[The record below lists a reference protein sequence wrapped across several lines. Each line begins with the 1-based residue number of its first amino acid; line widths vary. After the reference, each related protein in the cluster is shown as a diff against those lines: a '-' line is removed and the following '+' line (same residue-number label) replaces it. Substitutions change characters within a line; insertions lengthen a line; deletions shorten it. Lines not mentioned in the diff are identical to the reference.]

1 MAKANIFAGN
11 CNFNTTVETTMGDDM
26 QVHLNIESE
35 CPHITKIAEELK
47 TLDPFREMSFQSG
60 EGPKV
65 FEVMTRS
72 CPHPSC
78 PVFSGILRATEVAAG
93 LALPTDMTIIFEK

>member
-1 MAKANIFAGN
+1 MAKAKIFAGN
-11 CNFNTTVETTMGDDM
+11 CNFNTTVEALMGDDM
-26 QVHLNIESE
+26 QVHLSISSD
-35 CPHITKIAEELK
+35 CPHITKMAEEMK
-47 TLDPFREMSFQSG
+47 ILDPFREMSFQSG

-65 FEVMTRS
+65 FEVMTKG

-93 LALPTDMTIIFEK
+93 LALPTDMRITFE